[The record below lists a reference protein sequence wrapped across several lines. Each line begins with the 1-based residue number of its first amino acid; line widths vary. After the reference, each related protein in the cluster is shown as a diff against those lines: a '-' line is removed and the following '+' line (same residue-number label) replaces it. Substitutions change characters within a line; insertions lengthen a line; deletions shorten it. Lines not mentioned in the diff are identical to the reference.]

1 MKNPRKRARKNA
13 RKCVRKNGKEGTGI
27 MNEKTIKEIAARYP
41 ESILR
46 PYDTIANLSGLD
58 AICAFARIYNGSSAY
73 VPQLRTIFA
82 ECIERDMMQHY
93 NGKNVRALALK
104 YGYSES
110 GVRNIIKRYTN
121 AG

>member
-1 MKNPRKRARKNA
+1 MS
-13 RKCVRKNGKEGTGI
+13 
-27 MNEKTIKEIAARYP
+27 EKTIKEIAARYP
-41 ESILR
+41 EDILY
-46 PYDTIANLSGLD
+46 PYSVMANLSGID
-58 AICAFARIYNGSSAY
+58 AICEFAKVYNGGSVY

-110 GVRNIIKRYTN
+110 GVRIIVRRHTN
-121 AG
+121 AA